1 MVVLRQYR
9 ELKQFL
15 IKLKMKILQ
24 QVLEILNLKK
34 GSLAYS
40 LKVLNNY
47 SDLNIWVSLKDYIV
61 STVFD
66 DEFDEI
72 YNLILGFD
80 KLK

>member
-1 MVVLRQYR
+1 
-9 ELKQFL
+9 
-15 IKLKMKILQ
+15 
-24 QVLEILNLKK
+24 
-34 GSLAYS
+34 LAYS

-80 KLK
+80 KLKSNLTE